1 MTDRLTEYSI
11 SITNSY
17 AVITD
22 FECADKITL
31 KDGRKCILTRLYE
44 DSRSV
49 MMLAVADG
57 DRYILVYDDTD
68 KQMEAIIDGNTLRI
82 SIVDGTSYF
91 IFKAV

>member
-11 SITNSY
+11 SMTNSY

-22 FECADKITL
+22 FECADKITP

-44 DSRSV
+44 DPRSL
-49 MMLAVADG
+49 MILAVADG

-82 SIVDGTSYF
+82 SIIDGTSYF